1 MSQVPPPP
9 QPPYPQQPFGQPA
22 QPQGYPPPGQVAP
35 QQQRRTSGAA
45 IASLIFGILGCI
57 PFITGLLAV
66 ICGILG
72 IAKTKDPRYTGRGLA
87 IAGLLLGLLSIVLWG
102 VFGSGAYALYAYGKP
117 ARNAANQFARD
128 LSAGN
133 VQAAQSRCTSKV
145 TREELET
152 AVKTMKP
159 WGALKETTL
168 PIFLMDKSSGS
179 AETAEVGPVAVFQNA
194 PNVAYFAHLVKENGQ
209 FKVDGFFFQ
218 NNQTTVV
225 GGTAP
230 QNAPRARGRTTAP
243 GDGATT
249 EPEP

>member
-9 QPPYPQQPFGQPA
+9 QPPYPQQPYGQTPT
-22 QPQGYPPPGQVAP
+22 PGYAGPGAVAA

-45 IASLIFGILGCI
+45 VASLIFGILGCI

-72 IAKTKDPRYTGRGLA
+72 IAKTKDPRYSGRGLA

-117 ARNAANQFARD
+117 ARNTANQFARD
-128 LSAGN
+128 LSAGD
-133 VQAAQSRCTSKV
+133 VQAAQSRCTPTV
-145 TREELET
+145 TREEIET
-152 AVKTMKP
+152 AIKTMKP

-168 PIFLMDKSSGS
+168 PIFLMNKSTGS
-179 AETAEVGPVAVFQNA
+179 AETAEVGPVAIFQNA

-225 GGTAP
+225 GGTSP
-230 QNAPRARGRTTAP
+230 QNAPRARGRTPAP
-243 GDGATT
+243 GGGATT